1 MDKNTRNTR
10 NIRDIRN
17 RRSRR
22 SRRRESVKFT
32 INRKKGLFSAISI
45 CSILL
50 ILIVRLAFIM
60 IYKSKEYRSMAQ
72 GQWNSQV
79 TVEAKRGNIKDR
91 NGSILAT
98 SIDVYRVDIDLNAI
112 DIHIQDEDTTK
123 EEVARKLAET
133 TGIPYEEVLQKLSP
147 VNEDGVEV
155 NTTTLITGI
164 EKALADEI
172 KALDIYGLVIS
183 ISPKRYYPNNN
194 FLSHVLGS
202 VNSDN
207 VGLNGVELEYDSELT
222 GISGYKI
229 AEIDGSLKELPYQ
242 TVKYTSPIDG
252 KDLTLTIDENIQLIA
267 ENVAEKG
274 MTDNKAEEVTII
286 VMDPNNGEVLA
297 LVNKP
302 DFNPNTPYDDYENFD
317 GENEF
322 EKLQNM
328 FRNNAISNT
337 FEPGSTFKN
346 ITMSAAIEEGL
357 VNENDTFYCGGSLK
371 FGSTIIKCW
380 NTAGHGTQ
388 TLPEIL
394 QNSCNVGFMEIGAR
408 IGGDKLTEWIK
419 KMGFGTVSGIDLPGE
434 AKGIIKKAESITES
448 DLATIAFGQ
457 TNTVNASQYMA
468 AFNAIANGGTLIQP
482 HVMKEVSHLDENGVR
497 IIDETFVP
505 VKKENLISEE
515 NAAILRDYLE
525 RTVTE
530 GGSSKSYVEGY
541 HIGSKTGTAQKV
553 NPENGTYGA
562 GKYISSMGGMAP
574 ADDPQIT
581 VFISIDEP
589 SSGAYYAGQIVAP
602 IGKTLFTDI
611 FNYMETEF
619 PKDDTQGIIKEIIIP
634 EIRGLEVGEAKK
646 NLKDTNLEYSIE
658 GNGNIITDVK
668 PNPGY
673 TVKEGSK
680 IVLYTGTGGTYNKTI
695 AMPDLRGYSIESVAK
710 ILSSL
715 GITYNVE
722 GEGVV
727 IKQSI
732 PKGEL
737 ISSSTEVKLTLN
749 SEYGD

>member
-1 MDKNTRNTR
+1 MDRNTR
-10 NIRDIRN
+10 NIRN
-17 RRSRR
+17 RRNIR
-22 SRRRESVKFT
+22 SKRKENIKFN
-32 INRKKGLFSAISI
+32 INRKKGLFSAIAI

-133 TGIPYEEVLQKLSP
+133 SGIPYEEVLQKLNP

-172 KALDIYGLVIS
+172 KALDIYGIVIS

-267 ENVAEKG
+267 ENVAQKG
-274 MTDNKAEEVTII
+274 MVDNKAEEVTII
-286 VMDPNNGEVLA
+286 VMNPNNGEVLA

-302 DFNPNTPYDDYENFD
+302 DFNPNTPYDDYENFE

-328 FRNNAISNT
+328 FRNNAISDT

-371 FGSTIIKCW
+371 FGSTTIHCW
-380 NTAGHGTQ
+380 ELNGHGTQ

-394 QNSCNVGFMEIGAR
+394 QNSCNVGFMELGAKLGNEKMKEY
-408 IGGDKLTEWIK
+408 IDKF
-419 KMGFGTVSGIDLPGE
+419 GFGQISQIDLPGE
-434 AKGIIKKAESITES
+434 SEGIIKSVSDMSEM

-457 TNTVNASQYMA
+457 TNTVNSIQLMQ

-482 HVMKEVSHLDENGVR
+482 HIMKEISYTEENGTKV
-497 IIDETFVP
+497 IDEEFEP
-505 VKKENLISEE
+505 IIKENIISEST
-515 NAAILRDYLE
+515 AATLRNYLE
-525 RTVTE
+525 RTLNQGTKVGAFMGVE
-530 GGSSKSYVEGY
+530 RRVGGKS
-541 HIGSKTGTAQKV
+541 GTAETV
-553 NPENGTYGA
+553 DPITGGYSAE
-562 GKYISSMGGMAP
+562 KYIASVIALYPVEKPEVTIYVKVKNPSTGVYYGGQVATPLLKNLLTELFKYM
-574 ADDPQIT
+574 DSQIYKDRYT
-581 VFISIDEP
+581 ETKNIIVPELRGKTIEEAKEILASNNLNISIEVDGDKVTNMVPYPGSLVEENSVISINLKENKKDP
-589 SSGAYYAGQIVAP
+589 NKIIMP
-602 IGKTLFTDI
+602 NLKGKTLEEAVEI
-611 FNYMETEF
+611 LNKIGI
-619 PKDDTQGIIKEIIIP
+619 KDYK
-634 EIRGLEVGEAKK
+634 
-646 NLKDTNLEYSIE
+646 TN
-658 GNGNIITDVK
+658 
-668 PNPGY
+668 
-673 TVKEGSK
+673 
-680 IVLYTGTGGTYNKTI
+680 
-695 AMPDLRGYSIESVAK
+695 
-710 ILSSL
+710 
-715 GITYNVE
+715 
-722 GEGVV
+722 GEGIVKSQDV
-727 IKQSI
+727 IAGKI
-732 PKGEL
+732 IEK
-737 ISSSTEVKLTLN
+737 TTKVKLDLN
-749 SEYGD
+749 N